1 MKPMG
6 TLQPGIPSPT
16 TIPQYWYIWNILE
29 KFHFI
34 ILPVSCGISS
44 KILNLLFLTL
54 SAHSLYHR
62 PRSFIQMGLKTPKLH
77 SGLLRNIKSFNT
89 KFHSAQ
95 QNELYVFIQVICLH
109 PYPIN
114 IVSDSI
120 YSVFVL
126 KNIKTSTI
134 NSNQPIIQRI
144 FFELQSVVR
153 NHNSPIY
160 ITHI

>member
-1 MKPMG
+1 MSFW
-6 TLQPGIPSPT
+6 SPKE
-16 TIPQYWYIWNILE
+16 YKVFY
-29 KFHFI
+29 
-34 ILPVSCGISS
+34 
-44 KILNLLFLTL
+44 
-54 SAHSLYHR
+54 
-62 PRSFIQMGLKTPKLH
+62 
-77 SGLLRNIKSFNT
+77 T

-95 QNELYVFIQVICLH
+95 QNELYALIQVIYLH

-134 NSNQPIIQRI
+134 SSNHPIIQQL

-153 NHNSPIY
+153 NHSSPIY
-160 ITHI
+160 ITHIRAHSCLPGPMTHGNEQADKLLSFVTLEEQHALLHNTAGSLHQLWKSVYQPAHYHESWGWEGKNVVKYV